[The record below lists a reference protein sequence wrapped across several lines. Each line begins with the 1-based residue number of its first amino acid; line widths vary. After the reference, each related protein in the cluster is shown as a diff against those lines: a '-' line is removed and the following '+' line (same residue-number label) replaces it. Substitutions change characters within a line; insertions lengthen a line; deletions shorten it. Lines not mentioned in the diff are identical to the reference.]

1 MDSGTYEVNV
11 RFTPD
16 ADTAV
21 NYQPAVAAAMLTVL
35 PAEPEII
42 GRDKTK
48 VYDGQPAVLDEV
60 WLKGVQNMP
69 APAGEIRYE
78 YFTDKACTQPAPGNG
93 GSGDMGAVHTGVT
106 DAGVYYCRVTVIPD
120 TGNYIEKSEL
130 YTVTVEK
137 APAAISLRV
146 TVIDKN
152 QADNIVTIRGKLPG
166 VFDAPTGTVRILMRE
181 HAEDGQNA
189 REYREVTGD
198 LAVTEENG
206 AYGFTAKVSV
216 GLDGIYDFKAVYTE
230 GVKQNYKIQPGELT
244 EIDMDKLPQHIEFE
258 QHLLRM
264 MYGCEAFD
272 VRADESE
279 APGSGAVTYRLMENI
294 STPGAVSVTPEGTV
308 EILDV
313 GTAFV
318 MAVKAGDEQYNG
330 AVSVVCIR
338 ISKAP
343 VTLAMEDRTV
353 VYDGSPQGIQAV
365 PMSQDQRIEEE
376 LPVSYV
382 YVDQENRRVLHEEP
396 VDTGT
401 YQVFA
406 YLPETEH
413 YLGAAGRSVLVITQ
427 TEARIELSVYKKDVN
442 KQTVTLRGRLP
453 GVFDDPNSTVTIY
466 MRVHGT
472 EEYTVAAEDIQIV
485 EIDGEWT
492 FWEEIHV
499 PESRIYDFKAV
510 FVEEPGQN
518 YRIQDG
524 IAENVDMRKPHKPGR
539 PSGDDP
545 GTDDPNGPGSDPGA
559 DDPNGPGNDT
569 GSNGSGGSGGGP
581 SFDDVVS
588 GGADKGGKSKAADT
602 GDTVPVLPG
611 ILFVMAAAVLM
622 TEIGRR
628 YLMRCRRR

>member
-1 MDSGTYEVNV
+1 
-11 RFTPD
+11 
-16 ADTAV
+16 
-21 NYQPAVAAAMLTVL
+21 
-35 PAEPEII
+35 
-42 GRDKTK
+42 
-48 VYDGQPAVLDEV
+48 
-60 WLKGVQNMP
+60 
-69 APAGEIRYE
+69 
-78 YFTDKACTQPAPGNG
+78 
-93 GSGDMGAVHTGVT
+93 
-106 DAGVYYCRVTVIPD
+106 
-120 TGNYIEKSEL
+120 
-130 YTVTVEK
+130 
-137 APAAISLRV
+137 
-146 TVIDKN
+146 
-152 QADNIVTIRGKLPG
+152 
-166 VFDAPTGTVRILMRE
+166 
-181 HAEDGQNA
+181 
-189 REYREVTGD
+189 
-198 LAVTEENG
+198 
-206 AYGFTAKVSV
+206 
-216 GLDGIYDFKAVYTE
+216 
-230 GVKQNYKIQPGELT
+230 
-244 EIDMDKLPQHIEFE
+244 MDKLPQHIEFE

-338 ISKAP
+338 ILKAP

-442 KQTVTLRGRLP
+442 AQKVTLRGRLP
-453 GVFDDPNSTVTIY
+453 GVFDDPNGTVTIY

-510 FVEEPGQN
+510 FVGDAGQN

-559 DDPNGPGNDT
+559 DDPNGSGNDP

-622 TEIGRR
+622 TGIGRR
-628 YLMRCRRR
+628 HRVRCRRR